1 MRTAKNKAAPSLPR
15 VRVLMTTYNG
25 ERTVVEQVES
35 ILTQQGVEVALR
47 IADDCSSD
55 ATRSILEGLA
65 AGHDNIELIFNE
77 TNKGCSR
84 NFMDLIYGCEVDDC
98 DFVALADQDDVW
110 HPGKLAAAASC
121 LDAHSDRPEL
131 YYAGI
136 DNVDAQGNS
145 SGNEYAPYRVCA
157 DNYASLLLVQNWCLG
172 CTTLMNAALIRRLQ
186 EHPVYDFARMYDA
199 WIHMVALYTGG
210 RVVCDLEH
218 VHVDRLISGDN
229 LVGVMN
235 EKRSP
240 VYLARKAT
248 DWALKGD
255 PETSRKHTEAAR
267 CLLREYGDQMDED
280 THALVQAVVE
290 RETSEEAREFLA
302 ERDDLVMTSEPR
314 TRWLKSMIRRGRF

>member
-1 MRTAKNKAAPSLPR
+1 MRISKDKTTPARPR
-15 VRVLMTTYNG
+15 IRVLMTTYNG
-25 ERTVVEQVES
+25 EKTVVDQVES
-35 ILTQQGVEVALR
+35 ILAQQDVEVALL

-55 ATRSILEGLA
+55 ATRSILERLA
-65 AGHDNIELIFNE
+65 AEHDNIELIFNE
-77 TNKGCSR
+77 SNKGCSK
-84 NFMDLIYGCEVDDC
+84 NFMDLIYACDVDDC

-110 HPGKLAAAASC
+110 HPDKLAAAVSC
-121 LDAHSDRPEL
+121 LDAKSDRPEL

-136 DNVDAQGNS
+136 DNVGAQGNS
-145 SGNEYAPYRVCA
+145 LGNEYAPYRVCA

-172 CTTLMNAALIRRLQ
+172 CTTLMNGALVRRLQ

-218 VHVDRLISGDN
+218 AHVDRLISEDN

-235 EKRSP
+235 ERRSP

-248 DWALKGD
+248 SWALEGD

-267 CLLREYGDQMDED
+267 CLLREYGDQMDAD
-280 THALVQAVVE
+280 TRELVQAVVE
-290 RETSEEAREFLA
+290 RETSQEAREFLA
-302 ERDDLVMTSEPR
+302 QRDDLVMTSGPR